1 VAIVKWDPFDL
12 RSFWRWPSVWEEE
25 ETEFGGRQLDVYET
39 DDELVIK
46 AGVAGVKP
54 GNVDVTFE
62 DGILQIQG
70 QEEEEEKKGKKY
82 YKKSSRSYRYRV
94 AVPGNVDMKKEPKAE
109 VDKGVITIT
118 FKKAEEAKPKKIAVK
133 GKK

>member
-1 VAIVKWDPFDL
+1 MAIVKWDPFDL

-39 DDELVIK
+39 DDELVVK

-54 GNVDVTFE
+54 DNVDVTFE

-70 QEEEEEKKGKKY
+70 QEEEKKEGKKY

-94 AVPGNVDMKKEPKAE
+94 AVPGNVDMKKEPEAE
-109 VDKGVITIT
+109 VKNGVITIK
-118 FKKAEEAKPKKIAVK
+118 FKKAEESKPKKIEVK
-133 GKK
+133 SKEK

>member
-1 VAIVKWDPFDL
+1 MAVVKYDPFDL

-25 ETEFGGRQLDVYET
+25 EAEFGGRQLDVYET
-39 DDELVIK
+39 DDEIVIK
-46 AGVAGVKP
+46 AGVAGVDPK
-54 GNVDVTFE
+54 NVDVTFE

-70 QEEEEEKKGKKY
+70 QEEEEEKKGKKFY
-82 YKKSSRSYRYRV
+82 QKSSRSYRYRV
-94 AVPGNVDMKKEPKAE
+94 AVPGNVDLKKEPEAE

-118 FKKAEEAKPKKIAVK
+118 FKKAEEAKPKKITVK